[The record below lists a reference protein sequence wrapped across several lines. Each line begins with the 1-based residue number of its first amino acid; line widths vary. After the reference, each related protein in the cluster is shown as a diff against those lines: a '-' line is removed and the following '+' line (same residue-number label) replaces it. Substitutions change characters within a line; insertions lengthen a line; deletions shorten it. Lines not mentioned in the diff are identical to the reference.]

1 MNTIGTAE
9 EEKSTN
15 LKNSELGDSQAEN
28 WSPNKLTK
36 KDVKFATWIAFIA
49 WVLAV
54 YDFILF
60 GTLLP
65 QMGTSYG
72 WSEIEQAQ
80 IATWVAV
87 GGAIVAFIIGPIVD
101 RMGRKPG
108 LIFTVGG
115 AGLCS
120 LFTAFGASAGKG
132 PLTVIRSIAGLG
144 YAEQTVNATYL
155 TEMYSAVD
163 DPELQK
169 KKGFIYSLVQ
179 GGWPIGALVASGI
192 TAILLPIVG
201 WQGNFIFAAIPSFI
215 LIFFAIK
222 LKETPQFQVHK
233 RIRELRDAGHE
244 TNAKELAVKYNVD
257 YSEHQ
262 SAGIKAAFQGNALRA
277 TLVLGGA
284 VLLNWF
290 AIQIFSVLGTTVLT
304 RVHGVSFESSLIIL
318 VASNLLGYL
327 GYMTHG
333 WLGDRIGRRNTIAIG
348 WVLGGIAFSGM
359 LFGPSNQMAVIAMYS
374 LGLFFLIGPYAAAL
388 FFISESFPTSIRATA
403 GAIVNAM
410 GPVGAILAS
419 LGSTAILSNGGDW
432 QMSAFLFGSIPC
444 FLSGLMILLARHVDP
459 ATVK

>member
-1 MNTIGTAE
+1 MD
-9 EEKSTN
+9 KSET
-15 LKNSELGDSQAEN
+15 LKQSSASKSKAAAWQ
-28 WSPNKLTK
+28 PNKLQK

-65 QMGTSYG
+65 LMGNDYG

-87 GGAIVAFIIGPIVD
+87 GGAVVAFLIGPIVD

-120 LFTAFGASAGKG
+120 LLTAFGASAGKG
-132 PLTVIRSIAGLG
+132 PLMLIRSVAGLG

-179 GGWPIGALVASGI
+179 GGWPIGALIAAGI

-215 LIFFAIK
+215 LIIFALK

-233 RIRELRDAGHE
+233 RIRELREVGDEQA
-244 TNAKELAVKYNVD
+244 AKSLAIEHKVD
-257 YSEHQ
+257 YEEHE
-262 SAGIKAAFQGNALRA
+262 SAGVAAAFKGTSLRA

-284 VLLNWF
+284 ILLNWF

-304 RVHGVSFESSLIIL
+304 RVHGVSFENSLIIL
-318 VASNLLGYL
+318 VASNLLAYL
-327 GYMTHG
+327 GYMMHG
-333 WLGDRIGRRNTIAIG
+333 WLGDKIGRRNTIAIG
-348 WVLGGIAFSGM
+348 WVMGGLAFSAM
-359 LFGPSNQMAVIAMYS
+359 LYGPSSQLAVIALYG

-403 GAIVNAM
+403 GAIINAM
-410 GPVGAILAS
+410 GPVGAVLAS
-419 LGSTAILSNGGDW
+419 FGSTAVLSSGGDW
-432 QMSAFLFGSIPC
+432 QTSALLFGAVPC
-444 FLSGLMILLARHVDP
+444 FLSGLIILMARHVDP

>member
-1 MNTIGTAE
+1 MN
-9 EEKSTN
+9 KSET
-15 LKNSELGDSQAEN
+15 LDQDTKPVSAKSDWQ
-28 WSPNKLTK
+28 PNKLQK

-65 QMGTSYG
+65 LMGNDYG
-72 WSEIEQAQ
+72 WSEVEQAQ

-87 GGAIVAFIIGPIVD
+87 GGAVVAFLIGPIVD

-120 LFTAFGASAGKG
+120 LLTAFGASAGKG
-132 PLTVIRSIAGLG
+132 PLTLIRSIAGLG

-179 GGWPIGALVASGI
+179 GGWPIGALIAAGI

-215 LIFFAIK
+215 LIFFAMK

-233 RIRELRDAGHE
+233 RIRELREAGDE
-244 TNAKELAVKYNVD
+244 IAAKNLAVEHKVD
-257 YSEHQ
+257 YSEHK
-262 SAGIKAAFQGNALRA
+262 SAGVSAAFKGSSLRA

-284 VLLNWF
+284 ILLNWF

-304 RVHGVSFESSLIIL
+304 RVHGVSFENSLIIL

-327 GYMTHG
+327 GYMAHG
-333 WLGDRIGRRNTIAIG
+333 WFGDKIGRRNTIAIG
-348 WVLGGIAFSGM
+348 WVMGGLAFSAM
-359 LFGPSNQMAVIAMYS
+359 LYGPSSQLAVIALYS

-403 GAIVNAM
+403 GAIINAM
-410 GPVGAILAS
+410 GPVGAVLAS
-419 LGSTAILSNGGDW
+419 FGSTAVLSSGGDW
-432 QMSAFLFGSIPC
+432 QTSALYFGAVPC
-444 FLSGLMILLARHVDP
+444 FLSGLIILFARHVDP

>member
-1 MNTIGTAE
+1 MDTLGTQKE
-9 EEKSTN
+9 ESIQEHKKT
-15 LKNSELGDSQAEN
+15 Q
-28 WSPNKLTK
+28 WIPNKLTR

-65 QMGTSYG
+65 QMGNEYG
-72 WSEIEQAQ
+72 WSEIEQAK

-87 GGAIVAFIIGPIVD
+87 GGAIVAFAIGPIVD

-120 LFTAFGASAGKG
+120 LFTAFGAGLGKG
-132 PLTVIRSIAGLG
+132 PLTVIRSVAGLG

-155 TEMYSAVD
+155 TEMYAAVD

-179 GGWPIGALVASGI
+179 GGWPIGALIAAGI

-215 LIFFAIK
+215 LIFFALK

-233 RIRELRDAGHE
+233 RIRELREAGDD
-244 TNAKELAVKYNVD
+244 TSAKSLAIEHKVD
-257 YSEHQ
+257 YAEHE
-262 SAGIKAAFQGNALRA
+262 SAGIAAAFKGTSLRA

-290 AIQIFSVLGTTVLT
+290 AIQVFSVLGTTVLT
-304 RVHGVSFESSLIIL
+304 RVHGVSFENSLIIL

-327 GYMTHG
+327 GYMSHG
-333 WLGDRIGRRNTIAIG
+333 WLGDKIGRRNTIAIG
-348 WVLGGIAFSGM
+348 WALGGIAFTGM
-359 LFGPSNQMAVIAMYS
+359 LYGPSNQLAVVALYG

-410 GPVGAILAS
+410 GPIGAIFAS
-419 LGSTAILSNGGDW
+419 LGSTAVLSSGGDW
-432 QMSAFLFGSIPC
+432 QTSAFLFGSIPC
-444 FLSGLMILLARHVDP
+444 FLSGLLILFARHVDP
-459 ATVK
+459 ASVK